1 MEHPAEQLFPCEAV
15 AVLRPC
21 LSAHCCPDWL
31 CSVHPPTHVEGPAMH
46 HRAGGFLEAT
56 QHRPG
61 PNRPPCR
68 PLCLVSSPRALLM
81 DAQTL
86 VLRSHLRRGCLWLHQ
101 SDACPPPLFCAA
113 PCLPSG
119 FSTAEKAA
127 RGPGPCL
134 PYPQSLEGRPAEG
147 TLVIR
152 C

>member
-1 MEHPAEQLFPCEAV
+1 
-15 AVLRPC
+15 
-21 LSAHCCPDWL
+21 
-31 CSVHPPTHVEGPAMH
+31 MH

-101 SDACPPPLFCAA
+101 SDACPL
-113 PCLPSG
+113 PCSVLPRVCRLA
-119 FSTAEKAA
+119 FQLQRK
-127 RGPGPCL
+127 P
-134 PYPQSLEGRPAEG
+134 LEGRDRACLTPRA
-147 TLVIR
+147 
-152 C
+152 